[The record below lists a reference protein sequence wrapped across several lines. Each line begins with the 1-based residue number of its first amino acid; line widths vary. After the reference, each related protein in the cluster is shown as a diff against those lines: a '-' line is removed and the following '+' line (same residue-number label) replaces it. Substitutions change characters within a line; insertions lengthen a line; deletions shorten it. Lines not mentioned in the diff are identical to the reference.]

1 MYSLVQSL
9 LTGAPL
15 DHPTTNFIAAK
26 FALRYGTQATPAL
39 TRPKLLQTLGIP
51 VNEGRRALATL
62 IDKEMVELD
71 RQRWHPG
78 HPHYCFQLRPQNIF
92 PDGYDEFASSPHQ
105 LKIQQLLEWNEK
117 QPENRQH
124 QLTISQRLLLMVLLA
139 HASHC
144 GVVNSVERK
153 YLAAQTGTTQ
163 RRVHDEIKRLKK
175 YGYIR
180 CSIDGGNF
188 EATAGRRSSIYFIE
202 LHHEAYGGQKSGGI
216 TVIDDINF
224 HHPINE
230 AISLHRIAKHKHR
243 RHSRRIPDVIGS
255 TDLAYM
261 EFIEHLR
268 TGGGY
273 QQLRRIYPRM
283 EELRQLFRM
292 VDELA
297 EWTIKHYKHKTKER
311 PEEKLLKELYR
322 HVANWIGHP
331 GDEPADYSVIPDT
344 HIAEI
349 QETWDVTPWQVL
361 PVHVSL
367 ESPDPLTSGQT
378 FLVLCVLQRARMA
391 YTTLQQY
398 ETEINKY
405 DQFLILPP
413 PQKNMSSMTIAVEA
427 YQSSQGQLPHRILGR
442 PMADEELP
450 PSFEN
455 LTIEVLEATSLRT
468 LMLETPRLK
477 SRPQKSPKK

>member
-1 MYSLVQSL
+1 M
-9 LTGAPL
+9 
-15 DHPTTNFIAAK
+15 
-26 FALRYGTQATPAL
+26 
-39 TRPKLLQTLGIP
+39 
-51 VNEGRRALATL
+51 
-62 IDKEMVELD
+62 
-71 RQRWHPG
+71 
-78 HPHYCFQLRPQNIF
+78 
-92 PDGYDEFASSPHQ
+92 
-105 LKIQQLLEWNEK
+105 
-117 QPENRQH
+117 
-124 QLTISQRLLLMVLLA
+124 
-139 HASHC
+139 
-144 GVVNSVERK
+144 
-153 YLAAQTGTTQ
+153 
-163 RRVHDEIKRLKK
+163 
-175 YGYIR
+175 
-180 CSIDGGNF
+180 
-188 EATAGRRSSIYFIE
+188 
-202 LHHEAYGGQKSGGI
+202 
-216 TVIDDINF
+216 
-224 HHPINE
+224 
-230 AISLHRIAKHKHR
+230 
-243 RHSRRIPDVIGS
+243 
-255 TDLAYM
+255 
-261 EFIEHLR
+261 
-268 TGGGY
+268 
-273 QQLRRIYPRM
+273 
-283 EELRQLFRM
+283 
-292 VDELA
+292 
-297 EWTIKHYKHKTKER
+297 
-311 PEEKLLKELYR
+311 
-322 HVANWIGHP
+322 ANWIGHP